1 VIFLIGEIDCREG
14 LLLAVDKDVY
24 PTVAAGMDRVIDVFA
39 DVLRRLIR
47 ERRFR
52 VLVHPVVPVLDLT
65 RSVVAEFNQRYRRKM
80 ESIEGVCWLDLFDD
94 LLCVPGPSGTG
105 ESTPT
110 PTPTPA
116 PTSGSAASSGQ
127 TPPTHPDSRVLKTGL
142 DLDGAHLH
150 PKYVSLI
157 ERELQRV
164 L

>member
-1 VIFLIGEIDCREG
+1 MIGEIDCREG

-39 DVLRRLIR
+39 DVLRRLVR

-94 LLCVPGPSGTG
+94 LLCVSGPAGTG
-105 ESTPT
+105 EPTLTPPIAT
-110 PTPTPA
+110 A
-116 PTSGSAASSGQ
+116 SGSAAGSGQ
-127 TPPTHPDSRVLKTGL
+127 TPTHPDARVLKAGL

-157 ERELQRV
+157 ELELQRV